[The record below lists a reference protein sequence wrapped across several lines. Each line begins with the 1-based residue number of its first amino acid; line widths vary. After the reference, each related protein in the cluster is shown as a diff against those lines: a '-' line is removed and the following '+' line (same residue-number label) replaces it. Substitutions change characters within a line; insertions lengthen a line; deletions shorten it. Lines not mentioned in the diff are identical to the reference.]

1 MKTPFA
7 LLSIVLAVPLYSG
20 DGRAQQA
27 YPTKPIRVLVGS
39 PPGSGSDVITRAITQ
54 KLSERLGQQCVADNR
69 PGAAGGV
76 ALEMLSNA
84 PADGYTIGTLSGQ
97 NVSGMVMK
105 TISVDIPKALTPI
118 TLMISQPYV
127 LVVTPSLPVA
137 SVKDLI
143 AHARAKP
150 LAYASSGIGSQVHL
164 GMEMLKMMAG
174 IEMTHVPYKGSGLSM
189 VDLMAGRVQA
199 AITNMLT
206 ATPLVRSGKIRALAV
221 TSSKRSPAMP
231 ELPTVAESG
240 VRGYE
245 VRSWYGLVAPRGVP
259 APIVAILNR
268 SVGAVMASP
277 EVSER
282 LAADGAE
289 VAEANSPEQFRAFIA
304 AETARWTSFRSRAK
318 VKLD

>member
-1 MKTPFA
+1 MKSVCA
-7 LLSIVLAVPLYSG
+7 LLSIPLAFCLIAG
-20 DGRAQQA
+20 DCRAQQA
-27 YPTKPIRVLVGS
+27 YPSKPIRVLVGS

-127 LVVTPSLPVA
+127 LVVTPALPVT
-137 SVKDLI
+137 SVKELI
-143 AHARAKP
+143 AYAKTKP
-150 LAYASSGIGSQVHL
+150 LAYASSGIGSTVHL

-174 IEMTHVPYKGSGLSM
+174 IDMTHVPYKGSGLSM
-189 VDLMAGRVQA
+189 VDLMGGRVQA

-206 ATPLVRSGKIRALAV
+206 AAPLVRSGRIRALAV
-221 TSSKRSPAMP
+221 TTSKRSPAMP
-231 ELPTVAESG
+231 DLPTVAESG
-240 VRGYE
+240 LRGYE
-245 VRSWYGLVAPRGVP
+245 VRSWYGVAPKGVP
-259 APIVAILNR
+259 AAVVLKLNR
-268 SVGAVMASP
+268 TVAAVLASP
-277 EVSER
+277 EVHER
-282 LAADGAE
+282 LAGDGAE
-289 VAEANSPEQFRAFIA
+289 VAEANSPEQFRALIA
-304 AETARWTSFRSRAK
+304 AEIERWTSFRSRAK